1 MLTQVFFR
9 IFKYKI
15 KVMITAKQFLKKH
28 APCSTEGFMIEFAK
42 LHVEAALKAASE
54 KAKLIKKENRV
65 HYQGEW
71 WSEFENVL
79 DTKSILKAYPKSNI
93 K

>member
-1 MLTQVFFR
+1 
-9 IFKYKI
+9 
-15 KVMITAKQFLKKH
+15 MITAKQFLKKH

-54 KAKLIKKENRV
+54 NVEFDEEALIR
-65 HYQGEW
+65 Q
-71 WSEFENVL
+71 
-79 DTKSILKAYPKSNI
+79 SILQSYPLDKI